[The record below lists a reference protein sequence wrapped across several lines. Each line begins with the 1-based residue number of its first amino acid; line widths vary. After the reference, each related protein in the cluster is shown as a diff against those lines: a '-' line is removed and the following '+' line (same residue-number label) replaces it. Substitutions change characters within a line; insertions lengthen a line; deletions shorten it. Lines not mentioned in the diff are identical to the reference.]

1 MNNSKNYFF
10 LDTST
15 QINRGWADEEIKNK
29 IRADLFKK
37 KLRCSIYVER
47 EYRTR
52 VLNTLINI
60 YNLLRKFEDI
70 EVAKKRTEK
79 LKQEGI
85 FDTLTCN
92 VISRL
97 YNRFNSIKPIIRRLR
112 SLIEG
117 TWENFFYDGGIPR
130 SLADMTGCT
139 RGAEVPQQLPQGY
152 YLSIS
157 THKCPE
163 NCKIYDFWNSKPEDI
178 KNLAGID
185 LRSFKQTNDHKGT
198 MEKIKKQAQN
208 ILEGKSPYD
217 GTCRTVSDAIISIE
231 ARDSYPRITI
241 HTMDYDF
248 ELMKRIL
255 NTKVRFFRV

>member
-1 MNNSKNYFF
+1 MNNSKDHFF

-47 EYRTR
+47 EYRAR

-60 YNLLRKFEDI
+60 YNILRKSEDI

-92 VISRL
+92 VIRRL
-97 YNRFNSIKPIIRRLR
+97 YNRFNSIKTITRRLR

-130 SLADMTGCT
+130 ALADMTGCT

-163 NCKIYDFWNSKPEDI
+163 NCKISDFWESKQEDLQ
-178 KNLAGID
+178 NLASVDTAVLTRI
-185 LRSFKQTNDHKGT
+185 NDPKGT
-198 MEKIKKQAQN
+198 INKIQEEAKA
-208 ILEGKSPYD
+208 ILVGESPY
-217 GTCRTVSDAIISIE
+217 GGPCRTVSDAVISIE
-231 ARDSYPRITI
+231 ARDSYPGITI
-241 HTMDYDF
+241 HTMDHDF
-248 ELMKRIL
+248 ELLKKLL
-255 NTKVRFFRV
+255 NTKVRFFKF